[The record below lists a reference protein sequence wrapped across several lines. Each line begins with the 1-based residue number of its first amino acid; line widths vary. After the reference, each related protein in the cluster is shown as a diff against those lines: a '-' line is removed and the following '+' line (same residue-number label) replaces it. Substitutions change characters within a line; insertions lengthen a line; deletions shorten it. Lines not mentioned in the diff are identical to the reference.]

1 MKYETARPLI
11 KSGDLLA
18 FSHFGW
24 KSWHDIK
31 IQAVRLVTRSEYSH
45 VGIAWVVGGRVFC
58 IEATPPLVRIYPL
71 SKLGEFY
78 WLPTNVEWTPQVEN
92 FAMSTVGAE
101 YSQWKAIQSVF
112 ITLQDNNDG
121 LWQCCEFVK
130 AVLKLAGVNLGDE
143 DTPTGIVKKTL
154 ELGYELKLVTP

>member
-1 MKYETARPLI
+1 MKYEDARPLI

-31 IQAVRLVTRSEYSH
+31 IQAVRMFTRSEYSH
-45 VGIAWVVGGRVFC
+45 VGIAWVVGSRVFC
-58 IEATPPLVRIYPL
+58 IEAVMPLVRIYPL

-78 WLPTNVEWTPQVEN
+78 WLPTNVEWTPQVED

-101 YSQWKAIQSVF
+101 YSQWKAIESVF
-112 ITLQDNNDG
+112 ETPQDNDG
-121 LWQCCEFVK
+121 LWQCCEFAK
-130 AVLKLAGVNLGDE
+130 ATLKLAGVDLGNE
-143 DTPTGIVKKTL
+143 VTPTGVVKQAL
-154 ELGYELKLVTP
+154 NLGYELKLVTP